1 MQIQD
6 AIGEL
11 LYIGIVAEKGRCFGK
26 KWSLRYRKIL
36 KCHIKIL
43 SELLDSMIKN
53 HTEVDSTIAK
63 FVEICDNNVEI
74 GKFYKISDDVK
85 NQLYEKSIKWE
96 RGKCNYYKVDKLMQ
110 LIMKDLLGEVNKFI
124 IKKQNIYYLL
134 NVLHNLPRVYL
145 GERKN
150 SICELSQTGISE
162 EDALLYTFQIMNGND
177 RKRFDDLLN

>member
-1 MQIQD
+1 M
-6 AIGEL
+6 
-11 LYIGIVAEKGRCFGK
+11 
-26 KWSLRYRKIL
+26 
-36 KCHIKIL
+36 
-43 SELLDSMIKN
+43 
-53 HTEVDSTIAK
+53 
-63 FVEICDNNVEI
+63 
-74 GKFYKISDDVK
+74 
-85 NQLYEKSIKWE
+85 
-96 RGKCNYYKVDKLMQ
+96 
-110 LIMKDLLGEVNKFI
+110 NKFI